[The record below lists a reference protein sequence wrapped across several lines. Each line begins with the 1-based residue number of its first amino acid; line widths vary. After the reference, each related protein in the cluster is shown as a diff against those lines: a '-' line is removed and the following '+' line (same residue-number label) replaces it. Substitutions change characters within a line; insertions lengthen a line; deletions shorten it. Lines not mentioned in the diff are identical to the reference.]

1 MHKNMH
7 RTLCMPKSRGS
18 RTRNNMH
25 HMTYASKTCTEIWYI
40 GKDGHGHAD
49 TDTRTGTDG
58 QFLADSF
65 LRTVSCGQ
73 FFADSF
79 LRTVFCG
86 QFFADSFLRTVFC
99 GQFFAD
105 SFLRTVFCGQLW
117 KRRAVMEKTGVEHLA
132 RFLVERPVASPQFSL
147 S

>member
-1 MHKNMH
+1 
-7 RTLCMPKSRGS
+7 
-18 RTRNNMH
+18 
-25 HMTYASKTCTEIWYI
+25 MTNVVPFKKIVSKTKIKNGILEKT
-40 GKDGHGHAD
+40 D
-49 TDTRTGTDG
+49 TDTRTRTRGHG
-58 QFLADSF
+58 QTDSF
-65 LRTVSCGQ
+65 CGQ

-105 SFLRTVFCGQLW
+105 SYE
-117 KRRAVMEKTGVEHLA
+117 RRAVMEKTGVEHLKA

>member
-1 MHKNMH
+1 MISKKKK
-7 RTLCMPKSRGS
+7 LF
-18 RTRNNMH
+18 
-25 HMTYASKTCTEIWYI
+25 ASMFQGYI

-49 TDTRTGTDG
+49 TDTRTRTDGQFLRTVSCG

-117 KRRAVMEKTGVEHLA
+117 KRRAVMEKTGVEHLRA